1 MLKTAIIFLFG
12 AAAGATA
19 AAFFTKRF
27 VEKKFDR
34 ISGENKEL
42 KEYLDFL
49 RQKDEMGNLAENL
62 GYVEKEGEELKEK
75 EAQDQ
80 SKGKNKEK
88 KVDYTAFYNKGALGP
103 FGDMMVKSLEEMKK
117 SDKEFELSKKIA
129 KEQDEKMK
137 KERDEY
143 NKKLGLEDEHPV
155 DSDEDDD
162 SDEPEYDYEL
172 EKAIRM
178 LNNGKKKID
187 VISAGEF
194 DSYPYHDKV
203 TLYYY
208 TEDQI
213 LATEDEEELD
223 DPEAYLGDAL
233 TKTGFDSNDSE
244 ALYVRNYSRG
254 TDYEIGKVFGA
265 FNE

>member
-1 MLKTAIIFLFG
+1 MIKSAIIFLFG

-19 AAFFTKRF
+19 AAFFTKKF
-27 VEKKFDR
+27 VEKKFNR

-75 EAQDQ
+75 EEADK

-88 KVDYTAFYNKGALGP
+88 KVDYTAFYNKE
-103 FGDMMVKSLEEMKK
+103 FV
-117 SDKEFELSKKIA
+117 DKAIQAVSENIV
-129 KEQDEKMK
+129 
-137 KERDEY
+137 KER
-143 NKKLGLEDEHPV
+143 LEDEHPV

-223 DPEAYLGDAL
+223 DPEACIGDAI

-265 FNE
+265 FHE